1 MNAFV
6 LSMRMTLLRVAGV
19 CLARREWY
27 LHFKP
32 SNVRNQCLQPIHNV
46 VGGTPLPGQ
55 DAYAVPDLDDQVSYV
70 IETQG
75 ENGPQTL
82 STDYCTCLQE
92 WWEKLMQHS

>member
-1 MNAFV
+1 MPTILCEDYAGLIDFYKA
-6 LSMRMTLLRVAGV
+6 LRDE
-19 CLARREWY
+19 C
-27 LHFKP
+27 
-32 SNVRNQCLQPIHNV
+32 VR
-46 VGGTPLPGQ
+46 
-55 DAYAVPDLDDQVSYV
+55 YLDDQVSYV